1 MPDTYLIKLG
11 RTLDCRIEAFNE
23 DRAESK
29 WTDERLAREL
39 RRFTSVES
47 EILKTPALSLAGL
60 VVKAKL
66 LLWLRGCDAS
76 DLSRNE
82 TVTIDDFSV
91 ADCIFLDILNL
102 AGENSRFPSDASAN
116 VLAAL

>member
-11 RTLDCRIEAFNE
+11 RNLDCRIDAFN
-23 DRAESK
+23 RKRTESK

-39 RRFTSVES
+39 RRFTSLEAQ
-47 EILKTPALSLAGL
+47 ILGTPALSLAGL

-82 TVTIDDFSV
+82 TATIDDFSV
-91 ADCIFLDILNL
+91 GDCIVLDILNL
-102 AGENSRFPSDASAN
+102 AGENSQLPSNASAN
-116 VLAAL
+116 ELAFL